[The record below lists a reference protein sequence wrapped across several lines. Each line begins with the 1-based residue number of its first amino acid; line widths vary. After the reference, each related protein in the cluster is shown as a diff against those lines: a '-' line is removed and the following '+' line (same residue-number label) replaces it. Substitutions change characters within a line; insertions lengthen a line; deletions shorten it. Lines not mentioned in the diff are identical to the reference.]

1 MLAGQ
6 SNNNL
11 IDVNWQLA
19 GSLAEINSK
28 SLNQR
33 QLFFHKNNFFI
44 VIWSILCRPFSHKNE
59 LLMYIIPWTGFII
72 EHWTFCTRVYIHL
85 GTLHSSINHF
95 FKFKLT
101 LARFYKVTV
110 ITYSANDLLFC
121 YTLYKCSF
129 QWFLHGHKFFYAR
142 QINRINLSVQIF

>member
-33 QLFFHKNNFFI
+33 QLFF
-44 VIWSILCRPFSHKNE
+44 FSQE
-59 LLMYIIPWTGFII
+59 QY
-72 EHWTFCTRVYIHL
+72 
-85 GTLHSSINHF
+85 
-95 FKFKLT
+95 
-101 LARFYKVTV
+101 YK
-110 ITYSANDLLFC
+110 
-121 YTLYKCSF
+121 
-129 QWFLHGHKFFYAR
+129 
-142 QINRINLSVQIF
+142 